1 MIIKKIKLNNI
12 RSYANQEI
20 NFPIGS
26 TLLAGN
32 VGSGKSTILMSIDFA
47 LFGLQK
53 GNITGSSLLRN
64 DADKGQVELE
74 LEIED
79 KNVIIK
85 RGLKREGDKILQ
97 DSGSLTVNNEKQEL
111 TATEIK
117 QKILELLNYPRELL
131 TKSKAIIYRYTVYTP
146 QEEMKSIL
154 SAEKDVR
161 LDVLRKIFGI
171 DKYKR
176 IKENSKIFVSML
188 KEKKKEFQGM
198 ISDLKEKES
207 LSSEFKNKILVTKE
221 KINIITPKLNLI
233 NSLIETKKQ
242 KIKNIEEN
250 IKKLNSLKQ
259 ELKLNENNT
268 KNKSELKIKNLNE
281 INNLKGEISLF
292 KEEKFDAVSIRNE
305 IIEKENKTKK
315 IENEIKNLSVKISEL
330 KINKKNSESMKE
342 EISKLNTCP
351 TCKQNV
357 KEEHKNNIK
366 NEEDEKIISYE
377 SELEVFTKN
386 MEVKEN
392 EFMNIKKDLDFLNKK
407 EQEFNVY
414 RLRLE
419 NTNEKKKRL
428 DLLVKDV
435 NDIEQELS
443 LLNVINTKLNTEIN
457 SYNNIDKE
465 YNEIRKEFDE
475 NLIEQRKTEI
485 EKISF
490 EKELENINNNLLAL
504 EKEILNKLNA
514 REKLEKHTQL
524 QNWFDMDFSNL
535 LENMEKQ
542 IMFKI
547 YHDFNSLFQ
556 KWFSMLIDNE
566 NLVIKLDN
574 EFSPLIQQNN
584 HDIDYEFI
592 SGGERTAA
600 ALSYRLALNQV
611 INNLITN
618 IRTKDLL
625 ILDEPTD
632 GFSSEQLDRIRLVLD
647 ELNIKQTIIVSHDP
661 KIESFVDNVIRLNKK
676 DHITEIV

>member
-435 NDIEQELS
+435 GNLEQELS
-443 LLNVINTKLNTEIN
+443 LLSVINTKLNTEIN
-457 SYNNIDKE
+457 SYDNIDKE

>member
-1 MIIKKIKLNNI
+1 LIIKKIKLNNI

-435 NDIEQELS
+435 GNLEQELS
-443 LLNVINTKLNTEIN
+443 LLSVINTKLNTEIN
-457 SYNNIDKE
+457 SYDNIDKE

>member
-435 NDIEQELS
+435 GNLEQELS
-443 LLNVINTKLNTEIN
+443 LLSVINTKLNTEIN
-457 SYNNIDKE
+457 NYDNIDKE

>member
-1 MIIKKIKLNNI
+1 LIIKKIKLNNI

-435 NDIEQELS
+435 GNLEQELS
-443 LLNVINTKLNTEIN
+443 LLSVINTKLNTEIN
-457 SYNNIDKE
+457 NYDNIDKE